1 VGTLPRLDHALVR
14 ARGTQ
19 PTDHVALPP
28 PALLEL
34 PEKVVQFGTGAFLR
48 AFVDDLIDAANRRGA
63 FGGRVVAVSSTGSGR
78 DARLNAQDGLYTL
91 VVGGAGEGGA
101 VQRECRVIA
110 SVSRALSADD
120 AWSAVL
126 ACARNPWLELIVSN
140 TTEVGI
146 ALSDDDGGPE
156 SPRSFPAR
164 LTRFLYERA
173 RAFAYAPS
181 KGVVVLPC
189 ELIDANGDRL
199 RDLVLALAHR
209 WQLGRGFVKWVERA
223 VPFCNTLV
231 DRIVPGAPP
240 AGEGERL
247 ARELGYA
254 DALLT
259 TCEPYRLLAIEG
271 GAAARARLAFLA
283 AEPGVVVCGDATP
296 YRERKVRLLNGAH
309 TIMAPVGLLAGCETV
324 QDAMDDE
331 LVGAFVRRAMD
342 DEIVPSVSADGAAAF
357 AREVLDRFA
366 NPFIRHALWDITLQG
381 TMKVRVRVV
390 PSIVQY
396 AERTGRAPASLA
408 LGFAAHLL
416 FMRGASHAARR
427 VAGLAVPADDR
438 AEAVARLWGGAADGS
453 RRALRQLAR
462 AACADASL
470 WGWDLTTVPGF
481 ADAVAEHLLRMDRE
495 GVRAAL
501 EAHLAGEAARA
512 TSPA

>member
-1 VGTLPRLDHALVR
+1 MGPLPRLDHALVR

-19 PTDHVALPP
+19 PAGDVALPP
-28 PALLEL
+28 AALLEL

-48 AFVDDLIDAANRRGA
+48 AFVDDLIDAANRRGT
-63 FGGRVVAVSSTGSGR
+63 FGGRIVAVSSTGSGR
-78 DARLNAQDGLYTL
+78 DAMLNAQDGLYTL

-101 VQRECRVIA
+101 VRRECRVIA

-126 ACARNPWLELIVSN
+126 ACARNPWLELVVSN

-146 ALSDDDGGPE
+146 ALSEDDGGPE

-199 RDLVLALAHR
+199 RELVLTLAHR
-209 WQLGRGFVKWVERA
+209 WQLGRGFVKWVEHA

-240 AGEGERL
+240 AGEAERL
-247 ARELGYA
+247 ARELGYT

-259 TCEPYRLLAIEG
+259 VCEPYRLLAIEG
-271 GAAARARLAFLA
+271 DAAVRSRLGFLA
-283 AEPGVVVCGDATP
+283 AEPGVVICDDVSP

-331 LVGAFVRRAMD
+331 LVGAFVRRAMA
-342 DEIVPSVSADGAAAF
+342 DEIVPSVPVDGAAAF
-357 AREVLDRFA
+357 AREVLGRFA

-396 AERTGRAPASLA
+396 AERTGRAPGSLA
-408 LGFAAHLL
+408 FGFAAYLH
-416 FMRGASHAARR
+416 FMRGALHAARR
-427 VAGLAVPADDR
+427 AAGHAVPADDR
-438 AEAVARLWGGAADGS
+438 GEAVARLWSGAADGS
-453 RRALRQLAR
+453 RRAIRQLVH
-462 AACADASL
+462 AACADVSL
-470 WGWDLTTVPGF
+470 WGHDLTMVPGF
-481 ADAVAEHLLRMDRE
+481 ADAVAEHLARLSRDGARP
-495 GVRAAL
+495 AL
-501 EAHLAGEAARA
+501 EAHLAGAGARA
-512 TSPA
+512 PSPA